1 MIPPLMGERAG
12 ARADVILASLR
23 SWRKSLLLPHPSAF
37 NPQLYES
44 LNPVKGRGC
53 VAKLYAASHPQLS
66 TAPRMRP
73 LAIYR
78 SSGLNSQPL

>member
-23 SWRKSLLLPHPSAF
+23 SWRKSLLLPQPSAF

-44 LNPVKGRGC
+44 LSGC
-53 VAKLYAASHPQLS
+53 VVKLYAASHPQLS

-78 SSGLNSQPL
+78 SSGLNSQPF